1 MSNLNLSLSSSIHR
15 HVDEMAQKEGISV
28 EQFIASAIAEK
39 ISAIATEDYLRERA
53 TRARR
58 EGFQS
63 ILERSNERE
72 PWPGDGLHEQDS
84 RDSRDS

>member
-39 ISAIATEDYLRERA
+39 ISAIATEDYLQERA
-53 TRARR
+53 SRAARDD
-58 EGFQS
+58 FKA
-63 ILERSNERE
+63 ILNRPNDRE
-72 PWPGDGLHEQDS
+72 PWPGDSLHEK
-84 RDSRDS
+84 